1 MEEIVMKACTIRDV
15 AQLAGVSISSVS
27 RYLKDPTSINPI
39 ASVAVQDAIKE
50 LNYVPNPFAQNLKRE
65 NNKVIAI
72 LLPDISH
79 DFFAKVCRA
88 LEVLFYQNN
97 YLVMI
102 CDTDDDP
109 VKERFYIEE
118 MLKNRAAGILIAS
131 CGGNS
136 DYLSKVLA
144 ENDHIMLYDRIVDGV
159 KANLVCENNQEAGMQ
174 LAAHLIGKGH
184 RRFAVVTGNRC
195 SSNTQR
201 RLLGIR
207 QACAQAGVAL
217 DERYVFQ
224 DVSDRKVVEKVLA
237 SLIRDPQA
245 PRCFIACNPRL
256 MDSLVVADN
265 KQHLDVP
272 GQVTLAGFTN
282 DDPRELY
289 GVPVCSMRQDPYQVG
304 MKTGEMMLRMIKN
317 KTKGRTAKQVLL
329 PMRLYE

>member
-1 MEEIVMKACTIRDV
+1 MKASTIRDV

-88 LEVLFYQNN
+88 LEMLFYQNN

-118 MLKNRAAGILIAS
+118 MLKNRVAGILISS

-136 DYLSKVLA
+136 EYLSKVLA

-159 KANLVCENNQEAGMQ
+159 KANLVCENNQEAAMQ
-174 LAAHLIGKGH
+174 LATHLIGKGH
-184 RRFAVVTGNRC
+184 RRFAVVAGNQC

-207 QACAQAGVAL
+207 KACAQAGVVL
-217 DERYVFQ
+217 EERYVFQ
-224 DVSDRKVVEKVLA
+224 NVTDRRVVEKVLMD
-237 SLIRDPQA
+237 LTLDPQG

-256 MDSLVVADN
+256 TDSLVVAAN
-265 KQHLDVP
+265 KLHLDVP
-272 GQVTLAGFTN
+272 GQITLAGFTN

-289 GVPVCSMRQDPYQVG
+289 GVPVCGMRQDPYQVG
-304 MKTGEMMLRMIKN
+304 MKTGEMMLKMIRN
-317 KTKGRTAKQVLL
+317 KTKSRAAKQVLL
-329 PMRLYE
+329 PMKLYE

>member
-1 MEEIVMKACTIRDV
+1 MKASTIRDV

-88 LEVLFYQNN
+88 LEMLFYQNN

-109 VKERFYIEE
+109 AKERFYIEE

-136 DYLSKVLA
+136 EYLNKVLA

-159 KANLVCENNQEAGMQ
+159 KANLVCENNQEAGAQ

-184 RRFAVVTGNRC
+184 RRFAVVAGNRR
-195 SSNTQR
+195 SPNTQR
-201 RLLGIR
+201 RLQGIR
-207 QACAQAGVAL
+207 EACAQAGVVL
-217 DERYVFQ
+217 EERYVFQ
-224 DVSDRKVVEKVLA
+224 DMTDRRGVEKVLVD
-237 SLIRDPQA
+237 LMQDPQG

-256 MDSLVVADN
+256 TDSLVVAAN
-265 KQHLDVP
+265 KLRLEVP

-282 DDPRELY
+282 DDPREIY
-289 GVPVCSMRQDPYQVG
+289 GVPVCGMQQDPYQVG
-304 MKTGEMMLRMIKN
+304 MKTGEMMLKMIKN

-329 PMRLYE
+329 PMKLYE